1 MGKFDAAVGKDRLLK
16 AAEGLKARGFGAAV
30 VKDGKAA
37 LAAVKELVPAGSE
50 VFTMASITLEETG
63 IAEALNGPGYASV
76 RGKLGS
82 LDKPGQEAEKRR
94 LGAAPAFAVGSVHAL
109 TDDGVALIAS
119 LTGSQLPAYA
129 AGADKVVFVVGGQKL
144 VKNLDEALERLSSY
158 VVPKESV
165 RARKAYGLPDSFH
178 SRPNKILLLQG
189 EVVPGRIHF
198 VLMEEAKGF

>member
-1 MGKFDAAVGKDRLLK
+1 MGRFDAPVGKDRLLK
-16 AAEGLKARGFGAAV
+16 AAEGLKARGFGANV

-63 IAEALNGPGYASV
+63 IVEALNGSGYSSV
-76 RGKLGS
+76 RAKLTS
-82 LDKPGQEAEKRR
+82 MDKPGQEAEKRR
-94 LGAAPAFAVGSVHAL
+94 LGASPAIAVGSVHAL
-109 TDDGVALIAS
+109 TEGGVALVAS

-129 AGADKVVFVVGGQKL
+129 AGAEKVVFVVGAQKV
-144 VKNLDEALERLSSY
+144 VKDLDEAMERLSSH

-165 RARKAYGLPDSFH
+165 RARKAYGLPDSFN
-178 SRPNKILLLQG
+178 SSPNKILLLQG
-189 EVVPGRIHF
+189 EIVPDRVHF